1 MGSSTYSTNWDGDLK
16 QPRVIF
22 HVTSAGS
29 NALNWD
35 DVTAGNITQDAAY
48 VLEGSAVPFDP
59 NAGWQNGD
67 VLPRRIIKSGCGSR
81 SDIKVVGQSGWVD
94 GYWDVTL
101 ARAGHGQSPQ
111 DDKNLRDH
119 GTYNVAFAIHRDAT
133 GGRWHYVSLPQRLGL
148 AMRATSSPR
157 ISPATF
163 HLVGRLECA
172 VAQAGWPPKAACGMA
187 DAWL

>member
-101 ARAGHGQSPQ
+101 ARAGHGQSPRTT
-111 DDKNLRDH
+111 K
-119 GTYNVAFAIHRDAT
+119 TCAIMAPIMSPSPSIAMPPAGAGITCPFRKGSA
-133 GGRWHYVSLPQRLGL
+133 LP
-148 AMRATSSPR
+148 
-157 ISPATF
+157 
-163 HLVGRLECA
+163 
-172 VAQAGWPPKAACGMA
+172 
-187 DAWL
+187 